1 LGGESFIEKFDTS
14 TKLEQDK
21 MNNIKNGDKT
31 TNISCRIE
39 KLIYTKLSQEAIN
52 KGISVNSLVSSIFRH
67 HITWQKFSD
76 ELGLVPMTK
85 PLLKI
90 IFEQLDE
97 KTIELI
103 AQEFGGVVPKG
114 LLYLSGNSMNFE
126 NMMEALEINAKRFG
140 LVKHTTQDGV
150 HDFNI
155 HHGISRNFSQFLGV
169 VHQKLA
175 EDLPYKLEIC
185 NLDKNMLC
193 MQFSE
198 AKLNS

>member
-1 LGGESFIEKFDTS
+1 MTNN
-14 TKLEQDK
+14 TK
-21 MNNIKNGDKT
+21 IKT

-39 KLIYTKLSQEAIN
+39 KLIYAKLFLEA
-52 KGISVNSLVSSIFRH
+52 KQQGISVNSLVSSIFRH

-85 PLLKI
+85 SLLEI
-90 IFEQLDE
+90 IFEQLDD
-97 KTIELI
+97 KTIESMVKKCGLVI
-103 AQEFGGVVPKG
+103 PKG

-140 LVKHTTQDGV
+140 LVKHTNQDGV
-150 HDFNI
+150 HNFNI
-155 HHGISRNFSQFLGV
+155 HHGISRNFSQFLGA

-175 EDLPYKLEIC
+175 DDLSYKLEIC

-193 MQFSE
+193 MHFSE
-198 AKLNS
+198 PKLNS